1 MARRMIGYA
10 WVVGATLALL
20 VAGGRGATAASGRS
34 SHPVETRSARHITAL
49 RHGGAASQAV
59 NPLFRPI
66 LPQLKGVY
74 IPVVLPTV
82 IPRRTKDR
90 LYVSVDERSQFSYI
104 IDIGYTATCHG
115 TNYCRFGELDG
126 GPVGETP
133 TIFDYPRGR
142 QMRLRNGAPAL
153 YFPYSCGASCGD
165 SVLVFQLQGTIY
177 TITLKTGA
185 LKDLLAM
192 ANSVAPVAV
201 QTT

>member
-1 MARRMIGYA
+1 MARRMIGHA
-10 WVVGATLALL
+10 CLFGVMLALL
-20 VAGGRGATAASGRS
+20 AAGSGGATAATGKSG
-34 SHPVETRSARHITAL
+34 HPVEARGAQQITA
-49 RHGGAASQAV
+49 RPYGGTVSQAV

-66 LPQLKGVY
+66 LPQLRGVY

-165 SVLVFQLQGTIY
+165 SVLVFQLQGMIY

-201 QTT
+201 Q